1 MYKRPEKKK
10 EALKLAVLY
19 SAMTITVIVVAT
31 FLVLGIL
38 GYRFDRNTGT
48 LEQSGLVQFASTPS
62 GATIEIEGKAIAPR
76 TPAKSAVEP
85 KTQEFVM
92 WKEGYETWRKSVE
105 VNAGSLVWLN
115 YARLIPKER
124 PVETVSEYRT
134 MANSLASPNKKSI
147 LLQTD
152 ASRPQLRLVDIS
164 SAAPKGVDITV
175 PQELISKP
183 DTSATEAVNG
193 VLALKAWDVD
203 GRYVLAT
210 YTRTDESQEWL
221 VLDTRDMAKS
231 RNITR
236 EFSVPITNIQFAG
249 TSGNLFYALVG
260 GDIRKL
266 NVSDGTLSRPLV
278 ANVEQFSVYDTHVV
292 SYVAKQSESAPRTAG
307 VYREGDAEVTTLHTA
322 KNENATLNVA
332 IAEYFGSNYV
342 AVSENER
349 VSVYKGS
356 YAALSAENAVDPLTS
371 WSLDAPVER
380 LMFSPG
386 KGYVVATAGSQ
397 LTSFGLERN
406 TFSDGT
412 IASGTAN
419 DLRWLDDMMFWSV
432 VEGKLVS
439 RELDNANVHT
449 IGSAEA
455 TQTATLSQNG
465 TYLYSIGKT
474 DAGYS
479 VQRIKMII
487 D

>member
-10 EALKLAVLY
+10 EALKLTVLY
-19 SAMTITVIVVAT
+19 SAMTITVIVAAT
-31 FLVLGIL
+31 FLILGIL

-62 GATIEIEGKAIAPR
+62 GATIEIEGKAITPR

-124 PVETVSEYRT
+124 PVEVVSEYRT
-134 MANSLASPNKKSI
+134 MANSLAAPSKKTI

-152 ASRPQLRLVDIS
+152 TTRTELRLVDIS
-164 SAAPKGVDITV
+164 GATPKGVDLSI
-175 PQELISKP
+175 PEALIAKP
-183 DTSATEAVNG
+183 GASATDAVAG
-193 VLALKAWDVD
+193 VLGLKVWDAD

-210 YTRTDESQEWL
+210 YTRTDESPEWL
-221 VLDTRDMAKS
+221 VLDTRDMSKS

-236 EFSVPITNIQFAG
+236 EFSVPITDIQFAG
-249 TSGNLFYALVG
+249 TSGNLFYALIG

-266 NVSDGTLSRPLV
+266 NISEGTLSRPLV
-278 ANVEQFSVYDTHVV
+278 ADVEQFSVYDTHVV
-292 SYVAKQSESAPRTAG
+292 SYVAKQAESARRTAG
-307 VYREGDAEVTTLHTA
+307 VYREGDAEVTVLHTA
-322 KNENATLNVA
+322 KKDDATVRIA

-342 AVSENER
+342 AVSEDET

-356 YAALSAENAVDPLTS
+356 YAALSAETAVDPLTS

-380 LMFSPG
+380 LVFSPG
-386 KGYVVATAGSQ
+386 KAFIIATSGSQ

-412 IASGTAN
+412 VASGEAKT
-419 DLRWLDDMMFWSV
+419 LRWLDDMMFWSV
-432 VEGKLVS
+432 IDGKLVT
-439 RELDNANVHT
+439 RELDNANVHA
-449 IGSAEA
+449 ISAAEA
-455 TQTATLSQNG
+455 GQTATLSQNG

-474 DAGYS
+474 NAGYQL
-479 VQRIKMII
+479 QRVKMII